1 MCVWVDKITNFFNTI
16 IGVKQQCPL
25 TSTLFGLQV
34 CKGRRHKEIF
44 IRNAI
49 IMFLFYEYDVTL
61 LQILSEMHKSLW
73 EHCKSYASIQSWVSV
88 SCSKTNI
95 ILVKSQ
101 NKDKSCIMYNNE
113 PLKTME
119 NFKYLG
125 LEFLQILIYEAI
137 NERQATIIL
146 SRNQYHLMTH

>member
-1 MCVWVDKITNFFNTI
+1 M
-16 IGVKQQCPL
+16 
-25 TSTLFGLQV
+25 
-34 CKGRRHKEIF
+34 
-44 IRNAI
+44 
-49 IMFLFYEYDVTL
+49 
-61 LQILSEMHKSLW
+61 
-73 EHCKSYASIQSWVSV
+73 
-88 SCSKTNI
+88 
-95 ILVKSQ
+95 LVKSQ
-101 NKDKSCIMYNNE
+101 NKDNSCIMYNNE